1 MIFPPPLGW
10 PHCLI
15 FFALYHSSFGV
26 IGQQSPIRLY
36 FLPVHENNPVVAFVS
51 NEIGKHKNQKELL
64 LRDFQ
69 GNSFDL

>member
-26 IGQQSPIRLY
+26 IGQQSLSRVGFLMSPLKLFLSVRLSSS
-36 FLPVHENNPVVAFVS
+36 LTKKPTRE
-51 NEIGKHKNQKELL
+51 K
-64 LRDFQ
+64 
-69 GNSFDL
+69 